1 MLRVKNIKIGIN
13 DNNKEHIIN
22 KVSNILKT
30 NVIDYKIVK
39 RSIDARNKNNM
50 LYIYTLDVNVLNED
64 KVKLS
69 DDVTITPDESYKI
82 DELGNIQL
90 NYRPII
96 IGAGPSGLFAAY
108 ILALY
113 GYKPILFE
121 RGKDVDSR
129 IKDVDKFLETGEL
142 NINSNIQFGEGGAG
156 TFSDGKLNTLVKD
169 KNNRMK
175 FVFDTFVECGAPEEI
190 LYDNH
195 PHIGTDILRSVIK
208 NLRNKIIKLGGE
220 IHFNSCLTDIIIK
233 DNSVKGIIINDKDK
247 YPTDVLFL
255 CIGHSSRDT
264 FKMLYKNKLDM
275 TSKPFAIGIRVIHDQ
290 ELIDD
295 NMYHDNKELLG
306 HGSYKLTYT
315 TKENR
320 GVYSFCMCPGGY
332 VINSSSENNR
342 LVVNGMSNYKRDS
355 GYANSAIVVTVTEDD
370 FGHNLF
376 DGMNYQMKLEEKAY
390 NYGKGMIPIQYYKD
404 FLYNLKSENIKTNGI
419 MGKYIES
426 NLNEI
431 LPPFISLS
439 IKEAFPYFGT
449 KIKGYDDN
457 PILCACETRTSSPIR
472 IVRNSELESNIKG
485 IYPVGEGAGYAGG
498 ITSASMDGMKA
509 SEEFIK
515 KYKPF
520 N

>member
-1 MLRVKNIKIGIN
+1 MLRVRNIKISIN

-39 RSIDARNKNNM
+39 RSIDARDKNNM
-50 LYIYTLDVNVLNED
+50 LFIYTLDVEVED
-64 KVKLS
+64 ESKVKLS
-69 DDVTITPDESYKI
+69 DNITITPDESYTIENK
-82 DELGNIQL
+82 GNISL
-90 NYRPII
+90 NYRPIV
-96 IGAGPSGLFAAY
+96 IGCGPSGLFAAY
-108 ILALY
+108 LLSLY

-129 IKDVDKFLETGEL
+129 VQDIDEFLSTGKL

-195 PHIGTDILRSVIK
+195 PHIGTDILRNVIK
-208 NLRNKIIKLGGE
+208 NLRNKIISLGGE
-220 IHFNSCLTDIIIK
+220 IHFNSCLTDIIVK
-233 DNSVKGIIINDKDK
+233 DNDIKGIIINDKDK

-275 TSKPFAIGIRVIHDQ
+275 ASKPFAVGVRVIHDQ

-295 NMYHDNKELLG
+295 NMYHDNKEILG
-306 HGSYKLTYT
+306 HASYKLTYT
-315 TKENR
+315 TKDKR

-342 LVVNGMSNYKRDS
+342 LVINGMSNHDRGS
-355 GYANSAIVVTVTEDD
+355 GYANSAIVVTVNQDD
-370 FGHNLF
+370 FGPNLF
-376 DGMNYQMKLEEKAY
+376 DGMNFQMKLEEKTFNVA
-390 NYGKGMIPIQYYKD
+390 KGLIPVQYYKD
-404 FLYNLKSENIKTNGI
+404 FIYNLKSENIMTEGI
-419 MGKYIES
+419 KGKYIGS
-426 NLNEI
+426 NLNDI
-431 LPPFISLS
+431 LPSFISSS
-439 IKEAFPYFGT
+439 IKEAFPYFGA

-457 PILCACETRTSSPIR
+457 PILCGCETRTSSPIR
-472 IVRNSELESNIKG
+472 IVRDNLLESNIKG
-485 IYPVGEGAGYAGG
+485 VYPVGEGAGYAGG
-498 ITSASMDGMKA
+498 ITSASMDGLKA
-509 SEEFIK
+509 AEEVIK
-515 KYKPF
+515 KYKSF
-520 N
+520 K

>member
-69 DDVTITPDESYKI
+69 NDVTLTPDESYKI

-90 NYRPII
+90 NYRPIV
-96 IGAGPSGLFAAY
+96 IGAGPSGLFATY

-121 RGKDVDSR
+121 RGKDVDGR

-208 NLRNKIIKLGGE
+208 NLRNKIIELGGE
-220 IHFNSCLTDIIIK
+220 IYFNSCLTDIIIK

-306 HGSYKLTYT
+306 HASYKLTYT
-315 TKENR
+315 TKDNR

-370 FGHNLF
+370 FGHSLF

-404 FLYNLKSENIKTNGI
+404 FLYNLKSEDIHTNGI

-431 LPPFISLS
+431 LPSFISSS

>member
-50 LYIYTLDVNVLNED
+50 LYIYTLDVNALNED

-69 DDVTITPDESYKI
+69 DDVTLTPDESYKI

-121 RGKDVDSR
+121 RGKDVDNR

-208 NLRNKIIKLGGE
+208 NLRNKIIELGGE

-390 NYGKGMIPIQYYKD
+390 NYGKGMILIQYYKD
-404 FLYNLKSENIKTNGI
+404 FLYNLKSEDIHTNGI

-431 LPPFISLS
+431 LPSFISSS

-472 IVRNSELESNIKG
+472 IVRNTELESNIKG